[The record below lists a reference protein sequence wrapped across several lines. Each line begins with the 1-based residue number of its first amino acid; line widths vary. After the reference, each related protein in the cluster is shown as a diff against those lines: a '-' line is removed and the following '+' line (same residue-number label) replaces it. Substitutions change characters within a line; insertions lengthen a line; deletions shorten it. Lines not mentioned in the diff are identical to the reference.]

1 MIRGWLTGVWWG
13 RIRIF
18 VHGLIF
24 FLGVFLGPDCS
35 VWKNK
40 QQVPF
45 YNALAVNLV
54 SFDILS
60 VYTQVGGF
68 GARVWGSAAIVGL
81 FGLI

>member
-1 MIRGWLTGVWWG
+1 MGADSYFCSWVG
-13 RIRIF
+13 
-18 VHGLIF
+18 F

-81 FGLI
+81 FGRI

>member
-1 MIRGWLTGVWWG
+1 
-13 RIRIF
+13 
-18 VHGLIF
+18 
-24 FLGVFLGPDCS
+24 

>member
-1 MIRGWLTGVWWG
+1 MIRSWLTGVWWG

-24 FLGVFLGPDCS
+24 SWVFFLGPDCS

-45 YNALAVNLV
+45 CNALAVNLV

-60 VYTQVGGF
+60 VNAQVGGF